1 MIAYLEGRLLDRGES
16 SCVVLTAGGVGY
28 EVHLTA
34 QGVSRL
40 PEKGAEVFF
49 HTSTIVREDALD
61 LYGFASADERNTF
74 NVLLAISKLGP
85 KTALATLSVFSPDDL
100 RQVVAGDD
108 PGVLTQVPGIG
119 KKSAQHIFLELKY
132 KLKSEVSDGLPGASQ
147 SAATAFR
154 DALAGLLN
162 LGYSEAEARPA
173 LEQVF
178 QDEPDMDV
186 AGALRLALK
195 AMAKNR

>member
-1 MIAYLEGRLLDRGES
+1 MIAYLEGRLLNRTES
-16 SCVVLTAGGVGY
+16 ACVVLTAGGVGY

-34 QGVSRL
+34 HGVSRL
-40 PEKGAEVFF
+40 PETGDEVQF
-49 HTSTIVREDALD
+49 HTSTIVREDAME
-61 LYGFASADERNTF
+61 LYGFSNSDERDTF
-74 NVLLAISKLGP
+74 NVLLSISKLGP

-100 RQVVAGDD
+100 RQLVAGDD
-108 PGVLTQVPGIG
+108 PDMLTQVPGIG

-132 KLKSEVSDGLPGASQ
+132 KLKSDIPAGLPGASQ
-147 SAATAFR
+147 AAVSAYR
-154 DALAGLLN
+154 DALAGLVN

-178 QDEPDMDV
+178 DDEPDMDV

-195 AMAKNR
+195 AMAKSR